1 MTASGSWRRS
11 KMKDMVHMEHGPS
24 TQFAKENEKF
34 LEEGKPIQRGR
45 AQLMHARLEECD
57 TGKATF
63 K

>member
-1 MTASGSWRRS
+1 
-11 KMKDMVHMEHGPS
+11 MKDMVHMEHGPS